1 MGYVSEFVG
10 VKLVLWGLCL
20 VLWGLSW
27 FCGVLSVI
35 LWGLSWFC
43 GVLSLISWGFVA
55 YSGQGCD
62 VDNLKIIEDI
72 ATQSCTPTP
81 LHYREKR
88 FL

>member
-1 MGYVSEFVG
+1 MGYVFEFVG

-20 VLWGLSW
+20 ILWGLGC
-27 FCGVLSVI
+27 FFGVLSVI
-35 LWGLSWFC
+35 L
-43 GVLSLISWGFVA
+43 WGFVA

-81 LHYREKR
+81 LHYREKP
-88 FL
+88 LL